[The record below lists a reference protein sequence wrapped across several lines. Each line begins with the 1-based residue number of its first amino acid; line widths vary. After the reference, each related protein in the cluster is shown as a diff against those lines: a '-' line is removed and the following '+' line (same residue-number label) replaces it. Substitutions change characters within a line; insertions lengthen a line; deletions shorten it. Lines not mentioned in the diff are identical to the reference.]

1 MTWLIIY
8 YVVWVRVLISSLKHR
23 KVYKNARIACAE
35 NIAEILRKEQAT
47 LTITQNLQINFF
59 EEHENASSMSLSCE
73 EMTKM
78 RSFCT
83 KYETKYL
90 QSSNDMEVCVR
101 IYHKIKLNKDAV
113 PIRHT
118 YGSINFEKDQP
129 KKIIEN
135 LQRLDL
141 VHPIHFYG
149 GSTIITDTKKDATY
163 CSDVVN
169 RGLNKQR
176 EKKCWPLQRFND
188 WCLIHRRKTCTS
200 RT

>member
-8 YVVWVRVLISSLKHR
+8 YAVWVRVQNSSLKHR

-47 LTITQNLQINFF
+47 LTITQNLEINFF

-73 EMTKM
+73 EMTQM

-129 KKIIEN
+129 KK
-135 LQRLDL
+135 LL
-141 VHPIHFYG
+141 
-149 GSTIITDTKKDATY
+149 
-163 CSDVVN
+163 
-169 RGLNKQR
+169 
-176 EKKCWPLQRFND
+176 
-188 WCLIHRRKTCTS
+188 KTCNDLTWS
-200 RT
+200 IQYISAGQHYHY